1 MEPRFLTVA
10 EAARYLRLN
19 PRSVYLLAQ
28 RGGIP
33 ASRLTGKWLFPVH
46 LLDEWIESSARG
58 RTGAGDPPSAAR
70 GTLLPTANLL
80 LAGSD
85 DPALE
90 LLADAL
96 RDQAEK
102 PSSSP
107 RPSGA
112 AGGSWRPCGKAG
124 RTSPSAPTPPR
135 PPGSPTSRDI
145 ARALPGRALVVV
157 TVFGRELGLVV
168 WTGNP
173 RKLEGVRD
181 LGRRGV
187 RFVNRQPGSATRAF
201 TEEALAEAQVEQGA
215 VVGFRDEVS
224 THWAVGAPGP
234 PRRGR
239 RRGLDPGRGLG
250 AEPRI
255 RPPRPRAL
263 RPRRPQGDLLQA
275 ARSRPSSR
283 PSARS
288 GSGGSSSGSA
298 DTTGRARAAW
308 SARWGS
314 ERVVPRAVR
323 RRRVLVSF
331 MWHRRP
337 RPPNQPRQEAA
348 PP

>member
-102 PSSSP
+102 PVLFTATLGRGGGLAALREGRADVAVCAHAAP
-107 RPSGA
+107 ASGEPDLA
-112 AGGSWRPCGKAG
+112 
-124 RTSPSAPTPPR
+124 
-135 PPGSPTSRDI
+135 DI

-201 TEEALAEAQVEQGA
+201 T
-215 VVGFRDEVS
+215 
-224 THWAVGAPGP
+224 
-234 PRRGR
+234 
-239 RRGLDPGRGLG
+239 
-250 AEPRI
+250 
-255 RPPRPRAL
+255 
-263 RPRRPQGDLLQA
+263 
-275 ARSRPSSR
+275 
-283 PSARS
+283 
-288 GSGGSSSGSA
+288 
-298 DTTGRARAAW
+298 
-308 SARWGS
+308 
-314 ERVVPRAVR
+314 
-323 RRRVLVSF
+323 
-331 MWHRRP
+331 
-337 RPPNQPRQEAA
+337 
-348 PP
+348 

>member
-102 PSSSP
+102 PVLFTATLGRGGGLAALREGRADVAVCAHAAP
-107 RPSGA
+107 ASGESDLA
-112 AGGSWRPCGKAG
+112 
-124 RTSPSAPTPPR
+124 
-135 PPGSPTSRDI
+135 DI

-224 THWAVGAPGP
+224 THWAV
-234 PRRGR
+234 
-239 RRGLDPGRGLG
+239 
-250 AEPRI
+250 
-255 RPPRPRAL
+255 AL
-263 RPRRPQGDLLQA
+263 RVLRGEADAGVSTRAVASALSLGFVPLAPERFDLVVPKEAFFKPTVQALIEAIRSERFRRELERLGGYDW
-275 ARSRPSSR
+275 AR
-283 PSARS
+283 
-288 GSGGSSSGSA
+288 
-298 DTTGRARAAW
+298 TGR
-308 SARWGS
+308 
-314 ERVVPRAVR
+314 VVGEVG
-323 RRRVLVSF
+323 
-331 MWHRRP
+331 
-337 RPPNQPRQEAA
+337 
-348 PP
+348 